1 MYNSGVSGEPIDNED
16 RVVAGGLQPEEEV
29 SEQSLRPRMLVDFV
43 GQEQVKDNL
52 SISIKAALIRE
63 ESLDHVIVY
72 GPPGL
77 GKTTLA
83 NIIANELGVRIK
95 VTSGPAIERAGDMA
109 AILTALQP
117 NDVLFIDEIH
127 RLNRVVEEVLYS
139 AMEDFFL
146 SWIVGK
152 GLSARN
158 VNLRI
163 NPFTLIGATTR
174 FSLISAPLR
183 DRFGSVFRLDYYNL
197 KDMEQVVVRSA
208 EILHIENE
216 REGINQIASRS
227 RGTPRIGNRLLRR
240 TRDYALV
247 EADNRVTEEV
257 ASKALDLLR
266 VDRLGLD
273 DSDHKLLSTIVDK
286 FNGGPVGL
294 DTLSASLSEDTDTI
308 MDVWEPYLMQIGF
321 LERTSRGRLVTPA
334 AYDYLGKPRLGNE
347 RKGSNQGRFS
357 EFE

>member
-1 MYNSGVSGEPIDNED
+1 MTTERQHNQMDETSERLVSGSNHVDDDPLE
-16 RVVAGGLQPEEEV
+16 L
-29 SEQSLRPRMLVDFV
+29 SLRPRSLSDFV
-43 GQEQVKDNL
+43 GQNGIKDNL
-52 SISIKAALIRE
+52 NIGIQAAKLRA
-63 ESLDHVIVY
+63 ESLDHVIIY

-83 NIIANELGVRIK
+83 HVIANEMHVNIK

-109 AILTALQP
+109 AILTGLQSG
-117 NDVLFIDEIH
+117 DVLFIDEIH

-183 DRFGSVFRLDYYNL
+183 DRFGSVFRLDYYEQS
-197 KDMEQVVVRSA
+197 DMEVVVSRSA
-208 EILHIENE
+208 EILATKADAG
-216 REGINQIASRS
+216 GITEIASRS
-227 RGTPRIGNRLLRR
+227 RGTPRIGNRLLKR

-247 EADNRVTEEV
+247 EADNYITTNV
-257 ASKALDLLR
+257 AQKALEMLK
-266 VDRLGLD
+266 VDSNGLD
-273 DSDHKLLSTIVDK
+273 ESDHRLLSSIIDK
-286 FNGGPVGL
+286 FRGGPVGL
-294 DTLSASLSEDTDTI
+294 ETLSASLSEDSDTV
-308 MDVWEPYLMQIGF
+308 MEVWEPYLLQLGF
-321 LERTSRGRLVTPA
+321 LERTSRGRVATKR
-334 AYDYLGKPRLGNE
+334 AYDYLGKPWIEESEPSDQARLSG
-347 RKGSNQGRFS
+347 F
-357 EFE
+357 